1 MRKIILSIAAILL
14 LSVTTSVAQTTNLF
28 TWQNG
33 NVVAGSSSF
42 TPYRYYQPTDERE
55 AHLQSR
61 AKVLHTIPVQCI
73 SGQYKCKVQILGTQG
88 VDEDDSHLF
97 YQFQLRD
104 QYNNNLIFK
113 RFGTHLP
120 FTTTWSLSKNYEDT
134 NYFRKVD
141 LDNVSYALFFTG
153 MTPSLDDDLPEMVI
167 VVVSRNVATLVYDG
181 PAAAIDPTTFGSS
194 YFAMNFITDG
204 TGLRDPE
211 TGLFNISSGTIGTRP
226 KYAMIKSGNVLSI
239 TSY

>member
-1 MRKIILSIAAILL
+1 M
-14 LSVTTSVAQTTNLF
+14 
-28 TWQNG
+28 QN
-33 NVVAGSSSF
+33 
-42 TPYRYYQPTDERE
+42 
-55 AHLQSR
+55 
-61 AKVLHTIPVQCI
+61 
-73 SGQYKCKVQILGTQG
+73 
-88 VDEDDSHLF
+88 
-97 YQFQLRD
+97 
-104 QYNNNLIFK
+104 
-113 RFGTHLP
+113 
-120 FTTTWSLSKNYEDT
+120 LSKNYEDT

>member
-1 MRKIILSIAAILL
+1 MVCCWII
-14 LSVTTSVAQTTNLF
+14 
-28 TWQNG
+28 
-33 NVVAGSSSF
+33 
-42 TPYRYYQPTDERE
+42 
-55 AHLQSR
+55 
-61 AKVLHTIPVQCI
+61 
-73 SGQYKCKVQILGTQG
+73 GQYECNVQILGTQG
-88 VDEDDSHLF
+88 IDEDDSHIF

-104 QYNNNLIFK
+104 QYNNNLIFN
-113 RFGTHLP
+113 RFGAHLP
-120 FTTTWSLSKNYEDT
+120 FTTTRSLSKDYDDT

-167 VVVSRNVATLVYDG
+167 VVVSKNVATLVFDG

-194 YFAMNFITDG
+194 YFSMNFITDG

-211 TGLFNISSGTIGTRP
+211 TGLFNISSETVGMRP

-239 TSY
+239 SNY